1 MQTSTQLI
9 FPKMGYKGAYF
20 GGKLTQRKGGHQGAA
35 LFASR
40 LPKEYSKKEGKDWG
54 EKRGIGSFL
63 PWLSRK

>member
-54 EKRGIGSFL
+54 EREA
-63 PWLSRK
+63 

>member
-1 MQTSTQLI
+1 MPTSTQLI
-9 FPKMGYKGAYF
+9 FPLIGYKMAYF

-40 LPKEYSKKEGKDWG
+40 LPKEYSKKEGKDW
-54 EKRGIGSFL
+54 EKKKGKGSFL